1 MMKEY
6 QIYIK
11 MDAEDP
17 EDFLN
22 ALFQMKDKEIL
33 QYITEVDE

>member
-1 MMKEY
+1 MKTH

-11 MDAEDP
+11 MDAENP
-17 EDFLN
+17 QDFLE
-22 ALFQMKDKEIL
+22 ALFQMKDREIL